1 MPLFRQNS
9 RLSRQYIW
17 FSSCSPRMV
26 NNLEVELEEELGL
39 SGLSFIQEFH
49 YGKIFQILIVG

>member
-1 MPLFRQNS
+1 
-9 RLSRQYIW
+9 
-17 FSSCSPRMV
+17 MV